1 VIGLASTERIGLSP
15 IRRTPNPGE
24 RSLAAWIALLT
35 RRLGTLTRD
44 QQERCDGSNKQRLI
58 VPLLQLKHSMKG
70 NHMKKLAFLVALL
83 CWCEV
88 LGFAQDQAQSQP
100 GVINI
105 NISVSRTAQAVSY
118 PINTSSSI
126 DFVGTPF
133 LPFAKGQAKV
143 ENKKGVITIQAELQ
157 KMSQASTLGP
167 EFLTYVLWA
176 ITPEGRARNLGEFQL
191 NGDKSKLTVTTQ
203 LPNFAM
209 IVTAEPY
216 FAVSYASEEV
226 VLQGN
231 PGSDTKGQI
240 TPVVAQLLSR
250 STYHESQL
258 QPFTIDPKVPLI
270 VYQARNALRIAQLQG
285 AEKYAA
291 NAWASAQQAQTQMED
306 YLARKQKNPILT
318 AARSATQQ
326 AEDARSIAVKQEGE
340 EKVAEAKRAEAER
353 VAAAAQREAQL
364 KADQTAEAQR
374 SAEAEALAAKE
385 AQARAEA
392 DAARKQADEAAQ
404 KSAQKAA
411 QAVEAQRQLRAQL
424 LAQLNAVLQTVD
436 TPRGLVVT
444 MADIL
449 FASGKYEL
457 SQNANLA
464 LAKLSG
470 VILAHPG
477 LNLKIGGYTDST
489 GGDQINL
496 KLSGQ
501 RADAVRMFLVQQGLN
516 PETVTSMGMGSADPV
531 ASNDSSV
538 GRQQNRR
545 VEIVVS
551 GETIG
556 SQSGT

>member
-1 VIGLASTERIGLSP
+1 MKK
-15 IRRTPNPGE
+15 
-24 RSLAAWIALLT
+24 IALVISL
-35 RRLGTLTRD
+35 LG
-44 QQERCDGSNKQRLI
+44 
-58 VPLLQLKHSMKG
+58 
-70 NHMKKLAFLVALL
+70 
-83 CWCEV
+83 WCNV
-88 LGFAQDQAQSQP
+88 IAIAQDQAATPPS
-100 GVINI
+100 VINI
-105 NISVSRTAQAVSY
+105 NISVSRTVQAVSY
-118 PINTSSSI
+118 PNNTSSSI
-126 DFVGTPF
+126 DFNGTPL

-157 KMSQASTLGP
+157 KMTPANTLGA

-191 NGDKSKLTVTTQ
+191 SGDKSKLAVTTQ

-216 FAVSYASEEV
+216 FAVTYASEEV
-226 VLQGN
+226 VLQGV
-231 PGSDTKGQI
+231 PSSDTKGQI

-258 QPFTIDPKVPLI
+258 QPLTIDPKVPLI
-270 VYQARNALRIAQLQG
+270 VYEAQNALRIAKLQG
-285 AEKYAA
+285 AEKYAP
-291 NAWASAQQAQTQMED
+291 NAWATAQQAQAQMED
-306 YLARKQKNPILT
+306 YIARKQKNPILT

-326 AEDARSIAVKQEGE
+326 AEDARSIAVKAEAE
-340 EKVAEAKRAEAER
+340 EKVAQAKQAEADR
-353 VAAAAQREAQL
+353 VAAAAQREAEL
-364 KADQTAEAQR
+364 KAQQAADAQR

-392 DAARKQADEAAQ
+392 EAAKKQADEAAQ
-404 KSAQKAA
+404 KSAAEAA

-444 MADIL
+444 MADVL

-457 SQNANLA
+457 SQPASLA
-464 LAKLSG
+464 LAKMSG

-477 LNLKIGGYTDST
+477 LTLNIAGYTDST
-489 GGDQINL
+489 GGDQFNL

-501 RADAVRMFLVQQGLN
+501 RADEVRTFLVQQGLN
-516 PETVTSMGMGSADPV
+516 PATVTAMGMGPADPV
-531 ASNDSSV
+531 ASNDTAV

-551 GETIG
+551 GEAIG
-556 SQSGT
+556 STAAGN

>member
-1 VIGLASTERIGLSP
+1 MKK
-15 IRRTPNPGE
+15 
-24 RSLAAWIALLT
+24 IALVISL
-35 RRLGTLTRD
+35 LGW
-44 QQERCDGSNKQRLI
+44 CN
-58 VPLLQLKHSMKG
+58 V
-70 NHMKKLAFLVALL
+70 VA
-83 CWCEV
+83 V
-88 LGFAQDQAQSQP
+88 AQNQAATQP
-100 GVINI
+100 SVINI
-105 NISVSRTAQAVSY
+105 KISVSRTVQAVSY
-118 PINTSSSI
+118 PNNTTSSI
-126 DFVGTPF
+126 DFTGTPL

-157 KMSQASTLGP
+157 KMSPANTLGA

-191 NGDKSKLTVTTQ
+191 NGDKSKLAVTTQ

-226 VLQGN
+226 VLQGV

-258 QPFTIDPKVPLI
+258 QPLTIDPKVPLI
-270 VYQARNALRIAQLQG
+270 VYEAQNALRIAKLQG
-285 AEKYAA
+285 AEKYAP
-291 NAWASAQQAQTQMED
+291 NAWATAQQSQAQMED
-306 YLARKQKNPILT
+306 YIARKQKNPILT
-318 AARSATQQ
+318 AARSTTQQ
-326 AEDARSIAVKQEGE
+326 AEDARSIAVKAEAE
-340 EKVAEAKRAEAER
+340 EKVAQAKQAEAER
-353 VAAAAQREAQL
+353 VAAAAQREAEL
-364 KADQTAEAQR
+364 KAQQAADAQR

-392 DAARKQADEAAQ
+392 EAARKQADAAAQ
-404 KSAQKAA
+404 KSAAEAA
-411 QAVEAQRQLRAQL
+411 QAIAAQHQLRAQL

-444 MADIL
+444 MADVL

-457 SQNANLA
+457 SQPASLA
-464 LAKLSG
+464 LAKMSG

-477 LNLKIGGYTDST
+477 LTLNIAGYTDST
-489 GGDQINL
+489 GGDQFNL

-501 RADAVRMFLVQQGLN
+501 RADAVRTFLVQQGLN
-516 PETVTSMGMGSADPV
+516 PATVTAMGMGPADPV
-531 ASNDSSV
+531 ASNDTAV

-551 GETIG
+551 GEAIG
-556 SQSGT
+556 SAAGD

>member
-1 VIGLASTERIGLSP
+1 MYP
-15 IRRTPNPGE
+15 
-24 RSLAAWIALLT
+24 LT
-35 RRLGTLTRD
+35 TNSGAKEETAMKNTAF
-44 QQERCDGSNKQRLI
+44 I
-58 VPLLQLKHSMKG
+58 VG
-70 NHMKKLAFLVALL
+70 LL
-83 CWCEV
+83 CFCS
-88 LGFAQDQAQSQP
+88 LPAFSQDQAATQSS
-100 GVINI
+100 VINI
-105 NISVSRTAQAVSY
+105 NISISRTVQAVSY
-118 PINTSSSI
+118 PNNTSSTI
-126 DFVGTPF
+126 NFNGTPL

-157 KMSQASTLGP
+157 KMSPANTLGA

-203 LPNFAM
+203 LPNFAL

-216 FAVSYASEEV
+216 FAVTYASEEV
-226 VLQGN
+226 VLQGV
-231 PGSDTKGQI
+231 PGSDTKGNI

-258 QPFTIDPKVPLI
+258 QPLTIDPKVPLI
-270 VYQARNALRIAQLQG
+270 VYEARNALRIAQLQG

-291 NAWASAQQAQTQMED
+291 NAWASAQQAQAQMED
-306 YLARKQKNPILT
+306 YIARKQKNPILT

-326 AEDARSIAVKQEGE
+326 AE
-340 EKVAEAKRAEAER
+340 AER
-353 VAAAAQREAQL
+353 AAEAAQREAQL
-364 KADQTAEAQR
+364 KAEQAAEAQR
-374 SAEAEALAAKE
+374 SADAEALAAKE
-385 AQARAEA
+385 AE
-392 DAARKQADEAAQ
+392 ARKQADEAAR
-404 KSAQKAA
+404 KSAEAAA
-411 QAVEAQRQLRAQL
+411 QAIEAQRRLRAQL

-457 SQNANLA
+457 SQDANLA

-477 LNLKIGGYTDST
+477 LSLKIAGYTDST
-489 GGDQINL
+489 GSDQFNL

-516 PETVTSMGMGSADPV
+516 PDAVTSVGMGPSDPV
-531 ASNDSSV
+531 ASNDTSE
-538 GRQQNRR
+538 GRQKNRR
-545 VEIVVS
+545 VEIAVS
-551 GETIG
+551 GEAIG
-556 SQSGT
+556 TSAGN

>member
-1 VIGLASTERIGLSP
+1 MSP
-15 IRRTPNPGE
+15 AN
-24 RSLAAWIALLT
+24 
-35 RRLGTLTRD
+35 
-44 QQERCDGSNKQRLI
+44 
-58 VPLLQLKHSMKG
+58 
-70 NHMKKLAFLVALL
+70 
-83 CWCEV
+83 
-88 LGFAQDQAQSQP
+88 
-100 GVINI
+100 
-105 NISVSRTAQAVSY
+105 
-118 PINTSSSI
+118 
-126 DFVGTPF
+126 
-133 LPFAKGQAKV
+133 
-143 ENKKGVITIQAELQ
+143 
-157 KMSQASTLGP
+157 TLGP

-226 VLQGN
+226 VLQGI
-231 PGSDTKGQI
+231 PDSDTKGQV
-240 TPVVAQLLSR
+240 TPVTAQLLSR
-250 STYHESQL
+250 STYHEGQL
-258 QPFTIDPKVPLI
+258 QPLTIDPKVPLI
-270 VYQARNALRIAQLQG
+270 VYEARNALRIAQLQG
-285 AEKYAA
+285 AEKYGGD
-291 NAWASAQQAQTQMED
+291 AWSRAQQAQAQMED
-306 YLARKQKNPILT
+306 YLARKQKNPLLT

-326 AEDARSIAVKQEGE
+326 AEDARSVAVKQEAEDKAAQAKSAE
-340 EKVAEAKRAEAER
+340 EQRAAE
-353 VAAAAQREAQL
+353 AAQREAEL
-364 KADQTAEAQR
+364 KAQQAADAQR

-392 DAARKQADEAAQ
+392 DAARKQADEAAR
-404 KSAQKAA
+404 KSAQEAA

-444 MADIL
+444 MADVL

-457 SQNANLA
+457 SQAASLA
-464 LAKLSG
+464 LAKMSG

-477 LNLKIGGYTDST
+477 LTLKIAGYTDST
-489 GGDQINL
+489 GGDQFNL

-516 PETVTSMGMGSADPV
+516 PDTVTSMGMGSADPV
-531 ASNDSSV
+531 ASNDTAA

-551 GETIG
+551 GEAIG
-556 SQSGT
+556 TSSGK

>member
-1 VIGLASTERIGLSP
+1 MKK
-15 IRRTPNPGE
+15 
-24 RSLAAWIALLT
+24 IALVVGL
-35 RRLGTLTRD
+35 LG
-44 QQERCDGSNKQRLI
+44 
-58 VPLLQLKHSMKG
+58 
-70 NHMKKLAFLVALL
+70 
-83 CWCEV
+83 WCNV
-88 LGFAQDQAQSQP
+88 MAVAQDQAAAPAS
-100 GVINI
+100 VVNI
-105 NISVSRTAQAVSY
+105 NISISRTVQAVSY
-118 PINTSSSI
+118 QNNASSSI
-126 DFVGTPF
+126 TFTGTPL

-157 KMSQASTLGP
+157 KMSPATTLGP

-226 VLQGN
+226 VLQGV
-231 PGSDTKGQI
+231 PGSDTKGQV
-240 TPVVAQLLSR
+240 TPVTAQLLSR
-250 STYHESQL
+250 STYHEGQL
-258 QPFTIDPKVPLI
+258 QPLTIDPKVPLI
-270 VYQARNALRIAQLQG
+270 VYEARNALRIAQLQG
-285 AEKYAA
+285 AEKYAGD
-291 NAWASAQQAQTQMED
+291 AWSRAQQAQAQMED
-306 YLARKQKNPILT
+306 YLSRKQKNPLLT

-326 AEDARSIAVKQEGE
+326 AEDARSIAVKQE
-340 EKVAEAKRAEAER
+340 AEAKAAQAKSAEEQRAAE
-353 VAAAAQREAQL
+353 AAQREAQL
-364 KADQTAEAQR
+364 KAQQEADAQR
-374 SAEAEALAAKE
+374 AAQE

-392 DAARKQADEAAQ
+392 DAARKQADEAAR
-404 KSAQKAA
+404 KSAQEAA

-444 MADIL
+444 MADVL

-457 SQNANLA
+457 SQAASLA
-464 LAKLSG
+464 LAKMSG

-477 LNLKIGGYTDST
+477 LTLKIAGYTDST
-489 GGDQINL
+489 GSDEFNL

-516 PETVTSMGMGSADPV
+516 PDTVTSMGMGSADPV
-531 ASNDSSV
+531 ASNDTAA

-551 GETIG
+551 GEAIG
-556 SQSGT
+556 TRSGN

>member
-1 VIGLASTERIGLSP
+1 
-15 IRRTPNPGE
+15 
-24 RSLAAWIALLT
+24 
-35 RRLGTLTRD
+35 
-44 QQERCDGSNKQRLI
+44 
-58 VPLLQLKHSMKG
+58 
-70 NHMKKLAFLVALL
+70 MKKIAFFAGLL
-83 CWCEV
+83 CCCNGLVFSQE
-88 LGFAQDQAQSQP
+88 QSATQP
-100 GVINI
+100 SVVNI
-105 NISVSRTAQAVSY
+105 NISISRTVQAVSY
-118 PINTSSSI
+118 PINSSSSI
-126 DFVGTPF
+126 DFTGTPL

-157 KMSQASTLGP
+157 KMSPANQLGP
-167 EFLTYVLWA
+167 AFLTYVLWA

-226 VLQGN
+226 VLQGV
-231 PGSDTKGQI
+231 PGSDTKGQV
-240 TPVVAQLLSR
+240 TPVTAQLLSR
-250 STYHESQL
+250 STYHDSQL
-258 QPFTIDPKVPLI
+258 QPISIDPKVPLI
-270 VYQARNALRIAQLQG
+270 VYEARNAMRIAQLQG
-285 AEKYAA
+285 AEKYAT
-291 NAWASAQQAQTQMED
+291 NAWGTAQQAQAQMED
-306 YLARKQKNPILT
+306 YLARKQKDPILT
-318 AARSATQQ
+318 AARSTTQQ
-326 AEDARSIAVKQEGE
+326 AEDARSIAVKQEAA
-340 EKVAEAKRAEAER
+340 EKVAEAKSAEEQRAAE
-353 VAAAAQREAQL
+353 AAQREAEL
-364 KADQTAEAQR
+364 KAQQEAEAQR
-374 SAEAEALAAKE
+374 SAEAQALAAKE

-392 DAARKQADEAAQ
+392 DAARKQADEAAR
-404 KSAQKAA
+404 KSAEEAA

-449 FASGKYEL
+449 FATGKYEL

-477 LNLKIGGYTDST
+477 LSLKIAGYTDST
-489 GGDQINL
+489 GSDAVNL

-501 RADAVRMFLVQQGLN
+501 RADGVRAFLVQQGLS

-551 GETIG
+551 GEAIG
-556 SQSGT
+556 SAAGN